1 MILIMGVAGAG
12 KSVQGRWIADEL
24 GLPWLSTGEFLRML
38 VTGQRRKEM
47 LAGKLLDDA
56 EMIQLADKIFHMI
69 EVKEEFILDGFPR
82 TREQAEWLYAQHK
95 AGLLNITCV
104 LNIEASEEVVMK
116 RLLSRGRPDD
126 TEESIKKRFTEYE
139 TITLPIIAELES
151 KGVTVHHIDG
161 EKAPEE
167 VHADMQPI
175 FESLKAASPSV
186 VGA

>member
-47 LAGKLLDDA
+47 LAGKLLDDS

-69 EVKEEFILDGFPR
+69 ELKEEFILDGFPR
-82 TREQAEWLYAQHK
+82 TREQAEWLFAQHK
-95 AGLLNITCV
+95 AGLLKITCV
-104 LNIEASEEVVMK
+104 LNIEASEAVVTK

-126 TEESIKKRFTEYE
+126 TEESIRQRIDDYKSVMM
-139 TITLPIIAELES
+139 PIISDLES
-151 KGVTVHHIDG
+151 KGVSVHRING
-161 EKAPEE
+161 EKTPEE

-175 FESLKAASPSV
+175 FDELKTAQPIEA
-186 VGA
+186 